1 MLERS
6 QSLRRDL
13 LLLLV
18 LLLPWFLLLTGV
30 RPLSVPDEGRYP
42 EIAREMLLSGD
53 FITPRINGAVFLD
66 KPALYYWLQA
76 VSMQFFG
83 VSATSIRLMP
93 ALFGVAGCL
102 AVFAAGWRWFG
113 RRAAWLSA
121 LVLAS
126 SPLYFMA
133 SQYANLDL
141 EVATWIALSLLAFM
155 VGRQATDPARRRAW
169 LWAAYLAGG
178 LGALTK
184 GLIGFVLP
192 ALVIFA
198 WMLWRRR
205 WRELPS
211 WQLYWLPLAVLLV
224 CLPWYAAVQWYNPQF
239 LHFFFVY
246 QQFQRYT
253 GGGFNNAFPAWFY
266 LAVLALTLLPWSFWL
281 PGALRHGWQN
291 RHVGNETYA
300 LLFAWP
306 LAILLFFSL
315 PASKIVSYILPVT
328 FPLALLL
335 GARLDAR
342 WREGKPGGWLALAS
356 GILLAALGVAALVAA
371 GMHKP
376 KLPPGWLLAGM
387 GATLLLAAALCA
399 WGWRRGMAATVLG
412 LALGG
417 AGLAGWLLPAIPY
430 MERNSAQAAAE
441 VLKPMLGPDAVLVS
455 YRNYFQDLPLYL
467 NRRELIRVVD
477 DWQDPEIVK
486 TDNWRREFYFAL
498 RDQPEAREWLL
509 DAAAFKAL
517 LAGPRSVYVIA
528 RRDNEAELM
537 QLGLQRYWQE
547 GDLQIY
553 VRPDHALK

>member
-6 QSLRRDL
+6 PALRRDL
-13 LLLLV
+13 LLLLL

-76 VSMQFFG
+76 LSMQFFG
-83 VSATSIRLMP
+83 VGTVSIRLMP
-93 ALFGVAGCL
+93 ALFGLAGCL

-121 LVLAS
+121 LMLAS

-141 EVATWIALSLLAFM
+141 EVAVWIALSLLAFM
-155 VGRQATDPARRRAW
+155 AGRQATDPRRRRAW

-211 WQLYWLPLAVLLV
+211 WQLYWLPVAVLLV
-224 CLPWYAAVQWYNPQF
+224 CLPWYAAVQWQNPQF

-266 LAVLALTLLPWSFWL
+266 PAVLALTLLPWSLWL
-281 PGALRHGWQN
+281 PGALRHGWRQ
-291 RHVGNETYA
+291 RQAGNETYA

-335 GARLDAR
+335 GAWLDAR
-342 WREGKPGGWLALAS
+342 WREGKAGGWLALAS
-356 GILLAALGVAALVAA
+356 GVLLAGLGVAALVAA
-371 GMHKP
+371 GLHKP
-376 KLPPGWLLAGM
+376 KLPPGWILVGM
-387 GATLLLAAALCA
+387 GVSLLLAAGLCA
-399 WGWRRGMAATVLG
+399 WGWRRGMVATVLG
-412 LALGG
+412 LMLGG

-430 MERNSAQAAAE
+430 MERNSAQVAAE
-441 VLKPMLGPDAVLVS
+441 VLKPMLGPEAVLVS

-477 DWQDPEIVK
+477 DWQDPDIVK

-509 DAAAFKAL
+509 DATAFKTL
-517 LAGPRSVYVIA
+517 LAGPRPVYVIA
-528 RRDNEAELM
+528 RRDNEAELL

-553 VRPDHALK
+553 VRPDSAQR